1 MVVKNAIWSVITIGV
16 IILINYGI
24 TKSLE
29 VGYWDYALIT
39 GIGVSVA
46 IWFLTSSG
54 GFFSDSVRY
63 DTQAMTGMKVDSIK
77 KEFRPS
83 VVFYS
88 SLLYNLITLIVTAYL
103 YKDYF

>member
-1 MVVKNAIWSVITIGV
+1 MDMKNAIWSVITIGI

-39 GIGVSVA
+39 GIGISVA

-54 GFFSDSVRY
+54 GLLSDSVRY
-63 DTQAMTGMKVDSIK
+63 NTQSMTGLKVDREK
-77 KEFRPS
+77 KEFSPS

-88 SLLYNLITLIVTAYL
+88 SLLYNLIALIVTAYL